1 MNNKQLLST
10 LIILG
15 TLLFWSC
22 ADSNTGEEITLD
34 GKSLLILNEGSMGMN
49 DATLARYNL
58 KEEELIKDYFNL
70 VNKIGLGDVANDMIQ
85 YGSKIYIVVS
95 KSGTI
100 EVIEA
105 ATGKSI
111 RQIAMKTTG
120 MQSKE
125 PRRLVAHGGKIY
137 VTSFDD
143 TVTRIDTA
151 TLTIDGSLQVGMDPE
166 GIIAVGNKLYVAN
179 SGGLNWE
186 NGYDKTVSVI
196 NIASF
201 TEEQKIEVGTNPGI
215 VQADSQGDVYLS
227 VTGNYFDEPG
237 AFKMIRSGSNT
248 VETINGIEAPQRFV
262 ISSNIAY
269 IITGSYGE
277 PYKLVVYD
285 CLQETIIKQ
294 NFISDGTE
302 IHIINNVSVD
312 SSNGDVFITSTD
324 FINPGDFYCFDKT
337 GKMKYH
343 LSAIGINPSIVLIQ
357 E

>member
-1 MNNKQLLST
+1 
-10 LIILG
+10 
-15 TLLFWSC
+15 
-22 ADSNTGEEITLD
+22 
-34 GKSLLILNEGSMGMN
+34 
-49 DATLARYNL
+49 
-58 KEEELIKDYFNL
+58 
-70 VNKIGLGDVANDMIQ
+70 
-85 YGSKIYIVVS
+85 
-95 KSGTI
+95 
-100 EVIEA
+100 
-105 ATGKSI
+105 
-111 RQIAMKTTG
+111 TTG

-248 VETINGIEAPQRFV
+248 VETINGIEAPQRF
-262 ISSNIAY
+262 
-269 IITGSYGE
+269 
-277 PYKLVVYD
+277 
-285 CLQETIIKQ
+285 
-294 NFISDGTE
+294 
-302 IHIINNVSVD
+302 
-312 SSNGDVFITSTD
+312 
-324 FINPGDFYCFDKT
+324 
-337 GKMKYH
+337 
-343 LSAIGINPSIVLIQ
+343 
-357 E
+357 